1 MSSRRVATVVAAGC
15 LTLALGCGAHP
26 AGGRSAGP
34 GAPSPSSA
42 VSPIPQV
49 QNPRD
54 VAAMA
59 RRTCEL
65 LTPQQ
70 AAGFGLDL
78 PPVPSDGLFGTV
90 YCTWRNTAPDRSGY
104 SRAAIS
110 VFTNNPTLEAVYN
123 RRDGFAYFELTMV
136 GEYPATVTRSNSDLP
151 VCSVDVKSAERQ
163 SFTVTYESGE
173 FDNDPQQACVVG
185 KDVADAVLMNLPP
198 QA

>member
-1 MSSRRVATVVAAGC
+1 MGSRRVATVVTVGC
-15 LTLALGCGAHP
+15 LILLAGCGADS
-26 AGGRSAGP
+26 AGGGSAGP
-34 GAPSPSSA
+34 GRPSPSFA

-65 LTPQQ
+65 LTPRQ

-78 PPVPSDGLFGTV
+78 PPMSSDGLFSTV
-90 YCTWRNTAPDRSGY
+90 YCAWRNTAPDRSGY
-104 SRAAIS
+104 KRVAIS
-110 VFTNNPTLEAVYN
+110 IFTNNPTLEAVYN
-123 RRDGFAYFELTMV
+123 RRDGFASFELTAV
-136 GEYPATVTRSNSDLP
+136 GGYPATVTRSNADLP
-151 VCSVDVKSAERQ
+151 VCSVDVKPAELQ

-185 KDVADAVLMNLPP
+185 KEVAKVVLRNLPP
-198 QA
+198 KA